1 MKLTALI
8 EKSEDGW
15 FVGQLEEFPEVL
27 SQGKTLSE
35 VKSNLLDALSV
46 LVDANR
52 ESVAFNNKG
61 KTVIREQLEV
71 VWNGVILSNT
81 LKSTSVFCTERVVII
96 PFIKI
101 NRIKDNLPLADT
113 ENCQICYVRKS
124 ASN

>member
-61 KTVIREQLEV
+61 KKIIREQLEV
-71 VWNGVILSNT
+71 V
-81 LKSTSVFCTERVVII
+81 
-96 PFIKI
+96 
-101 NRIKDNLPLADT
+101 
-113 ENCQICYVRKS
+113 
-124 ASN
+124 

>member
-1 MKLTALI
+1 MLLSHKTVFLIKIKSVKPTALI

-61 KTVIREQLEV
+61 KKIIREQLEV
-71 VWNGVILSNT
+71 V
-81 LKSTSVFCTERVVII
+81 
-96 PFIKI
+96 
-101 NRIKDNLPLADT
+101 
-113 ENCQICYVRKS
+113 
-124 ASN
+124 